1 MPISVVRFVNVVLV
15 GLMTGMVFGV
25 WLGCDPKQMSF
36 PGYVEYQQG
45 LINAFNV
52 LMPLLGLMVI
62 LLTMLSAVL
71 QREDKGIFITLL
83 LAIAL
88 LILSGLITRF
98 GNQPI
103 NAVVMTWKPDS
114 PPSDWMAL
122 RDKWWSLHIVR
133 SLAIGMSFCLVTW
146 SSLRR

>member
-1 MPISVVRFVNVVLV
+1 MSKFIVRFFNVVLA
-15 GLMTGMVFGV
+15 GIMAGMVFGV
-25 WLGCDPKQMSF
+25 WLGCDPKKMSF

-62 LLTMLSAVL
+62 LLTVLSAIL
-71 QREDKGIFITLL
+71 QREEKDTFIALL

-88 LILSGLITRF
+88 LVLSGLITRF
-98 GNQPI
+98 VNQPI
-103 NAVVMTWKPDS
+103 NAMVMTWKPDS
-114 PPSDWMAL
+114 PPGDWMAL
-122 RDKWWSLHIVR
+122 RDKWWSFHIVR
-133 SLAIGMSFCLVTW
+133 TLAIGMSFCLVTG